1 MCAGTSY
8 FYTGGP
14 VWAMEWCPI
23 RQGLSKVQ
31 FLAVSSGRS
40 AEELRDVA
48 TLKDG
53 PCLTQIWSAGSL
65 ADNT

>member
-1 MCAGTSY
+1 M
-8 FYTGGP
+8 
-14 VWAMEWCPI
+14 WAMEWCPI